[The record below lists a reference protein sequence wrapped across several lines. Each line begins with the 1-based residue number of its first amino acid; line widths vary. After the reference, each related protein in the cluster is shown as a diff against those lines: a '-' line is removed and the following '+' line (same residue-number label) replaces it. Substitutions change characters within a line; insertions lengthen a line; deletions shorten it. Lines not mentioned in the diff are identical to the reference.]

1 MGREFGESNN
11 YRQAELSKATG
22 SAQQEN
28 KFSQGRAVDKIPC
41 DCPQE
46 AAVFT
51 SQIWNERHS
60 RVKYM
65 MLIEAPELSTVCPWV
80 GKLPVGT
87 SVFCEMKSS

>member
-51 SQIWNERHS
+51 LPPKFGMSDTAGS
-60 RVKYM
+60 
-65 MLIEAPELSTVCPWV
+65 ST
-80 GKLPVGT
+80 
-87 SVFCEMKSS
+87 